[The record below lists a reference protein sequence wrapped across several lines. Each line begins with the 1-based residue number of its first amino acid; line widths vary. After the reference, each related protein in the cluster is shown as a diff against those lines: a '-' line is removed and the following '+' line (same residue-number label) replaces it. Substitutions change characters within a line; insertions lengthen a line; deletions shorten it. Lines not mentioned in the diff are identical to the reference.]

1 YLRGDIYLD
10 MNNDG
15 SYEKHYT
22 IDQSSVGADWDDEP
36 GTCPGNTSPHRLIS
50 IGTEPVGMDQDGIVI
65 SVNPKVVHEP
75 NYYTLG
81 GRDIIHCSSTIP
93 AAVALVTLREECVYP
108 PTGQREPMVFLF
120 DSEEGFLPCNCG
132 ITKPGNFVIE
142 SWDTTLTGLLTGKT
156 TAELAGSTTC
166 ACNPDSVEGC
176 ARAYL
181 DMEFKVLMGSFP
193 PQSQGIRLRR

>member
-1 YLRGDIYLD
+1 MPWQHVPSPADLCRDRTGG
-10 MNNDG
+10 NG
-15 SYEKHYT
+15 PGRHR
-22 IDQSSVGADWDDEP
+22 DQREP
-36 GTCPGNTSPHRLIS
+36 QGGRRAQLLHA
-50 IGTEPVGMDQDGIVI
+50 
-65 SVNPKVVHEP
+65 
-75 NYYTLG
+75 G
-81 GRDIIHCSSTIP
+81 GRDIIHCSSIIP

-166 ACNPDSVEGC
+166 ACN
-176 ARAYL
+176 R
-181 DMEFKVLMGSFP
+181 
-193 PQSQGIRLRR
+193 IRSKAAHGLTSTWNSRS